1 MIFSWGNFCSE
12 PLTACTKP
20 FHVTKMQLNRS
31 KPHVVGN
38 LSSSHPSGQPS
49 LWCPLSCPCS
59 QPSSA
64 AAFPAQCRTEPHFLF
79 LIFLLWVWL
88 AFSFLYN
95 AVDRKKIPSAL
106 LIIQP
111 FPFLC
116 LPSPGQ
122 PLRKLWILH
131 YFFASVHPELPRAD
145 LLRIYCSLTGK
156 FFFNSLGYSS
166 LQ

>member
-1 MIFSWGNFCSE
+1 MLAICHLPIQVGSPAFGAHYRVPAHSPALQQHSLLSAEQNHIFSF
-12 PLTACTKP
+12 
-20 FHVTKMQLNRS
+20 
-31 KPHVVGN
+31 
-38 LSSSHPSGQPS
+38 SSFSYEYD
-49 LWCPLSCPCS
+49 W
-59 QPSSA
+59 
-64 AAFPAQCRTEPHFLF
+64 RFLF
-79 LIFLLWVWL
+79 FTTLLTE
-88 AFSFLYN
+88 
-95 AVDRKKIPSAL
+95 KKIPSAL

-156 FFFNSLGYSS
+156 FFFNSLGYSP